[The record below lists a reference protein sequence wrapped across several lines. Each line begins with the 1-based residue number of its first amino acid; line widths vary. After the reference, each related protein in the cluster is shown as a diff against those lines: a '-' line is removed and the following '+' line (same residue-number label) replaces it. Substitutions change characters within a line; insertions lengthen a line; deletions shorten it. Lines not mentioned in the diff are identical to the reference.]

1 MNGIRR
7 KTRTQPKGTVTWLTV
22 PFGRGEVELAGHL
35 RGAVLAAGKGSRVD
49 VFGEEFPKPLLP
61 VCNKPILQHQIELM
75 RDHGITD
82 ITIVVGHLKNQ
93 IIDYFGD
100 GGPFGVSI
108 EYVEQQNPL
117 GIAHAVGQLE
127 NVMDR
132 PFLLF
137 LGDIFSVIPDLDKLL
152 RRTLADP
159 QASVL
164 AVRSNDTPA
173 NIRRNFAVAVDEGN
187 RVRRVVEKPRHV
199 EHALKGA
206 GIYLFSL
213 PVFDAIRRTPRT
225 AMRDEYEITNSIQI
239 LIEDGY
245 PVYAEDVVEWD
256 LNLTYIEDLLEC
268 NLRMMR
274 HMGEERIIAPSAKI
288 PKGCVIE
295 NSVIGDHVVI
305 RNPIRITNSLVL
317 PHTDVRNVGDLVNAL
332 KSDRVTMDFSGAAF
346 LKELS

>member
-1 MNGIRR
+1 MGD
-7 KTRTQPKGTVTWLTV
+7 KQASGK
-22 PFGRGEVELAGHL
+22 L
-35 RGAVLAAGKGSRVD
+35 RGAILAAGKGSRVD

-61 VCNKPILQHQIELM
+61 VCNKPILQYQIELM

-82 ITIVVGHLKNQ
+82 IAIVVGHLKKQ

-100 GGPFGVSI
+100 GGAHGVTL
-108 EYVEQQNPL
+108 EYVEQENML

-127 NVMDR
+127 GIMDR

-137 LGDIFSVIPDLDKLL
+137 LGDIFSVIPDLDRLL
-152 RRTLADP
+152 ARTLADP
-159 QASVL
+159 QVSVL
-164 AVRSNDTPA
+164 AVRSGDTPE
-173 NIRRNFAVAVDEGN
+173 NIRRNFAVVTGEKD
-187 RVRRVVEKPRHV
+187 RVQRVIEKPRHI
-199 EHALKGA
+199 EQRLKGA
-206 GIYLFSL
+206 GIYLFAL

-274 HMGEERIIAPSAKI
+274 HLGEDNVIAPTARI
-288 PKGCVIE
+288 PEGCAVE
-295 NSVIGDHVVI
+295 HSVIGENVI
-305 RNPIRITNSLVL
+305 IDNPIRIRNSLIL
-317 PHTDVRNVGDLVNAL
+317 PDTHVRNVGDLVNAL
-332 KSDRVTMDFSGAAF
+332 KSEKVTMDFSGASF
-346 LKELS
+346 LEDFA